1 MKQPLSTE
9 NAIRIIETF
18 DNLPYEQRA
27 EIFRGLSPKGREE
40 LLEVISRPTDIIRNV
55 SEEETFFTVKALG
68 EENAPALI
76 TLTTGKQ
83 LLYLLDIDLWK
94 KEMLDTY
101 AIAKWLDILARIGE
115 EKMLQFVQVA
125 DPELLLAAMDR
136 LIKVKIRNPDID
148 FVEESDTLPLF
159 TLDDMFYIEFR
170 VPDAEEVLKQ
180 FLETLFQWNSQYYL
194 NMLQELAAG
203 LPVENEE
210 AALKWRRARLADK
223 GFPEFEEAVEIYHYL
238 QRGAVREPL
247 AESQLDESDSSE
259 ESRYFLGYPLKVVDS
274 NSLFKKC
281 LDDISDPSE
290 KDRLASELAH
300 LSNKVMV
307 ADGRDPASMDDL
319 QGSLKKVSGYINI
332 ALEEMCGENVSEAVG
347 LLRSNHMEIL
357 FRRGFSLILDLR
369 KDAHRLVRNYEG
381 GVENLGHPL
390 AELLK
395 GLFQKRPFYA
405 GNVLGDRGVREFE
418 QIDDIRTIREMMD
431 HVALEESWESL

>member
-1 MKQPLSTE
+1 MKPSLSTE
-9 NAIRIIETF
+9 KAIRIIETF
-18 DNLPYEQRA
+18 DNLPAEQRL

-40 LLEVISRPTDIIRNV
+40 LLEVISRPTEIIRHV
-55 SEEETFFTVKALG
+55 SEEETFYTVKALG

-76 TLTTGKQ
+76 ALTTGKQ
-83 LLYLLDIDLWK
+83 LLYLLDMDLWK
-94 KEMLDTY
+94 KDMLDKY
-101 AIAKWLDILARIGE
+101 AIARWLDIISRIGE

-125 DPELLLAAMDR
+125 DPELILAAMDR
-136 LIKVKIRNPDID
+136 LVKVKIRNPDID
-148 FVEESDTLPLF
+148 FVEESDSLPTF
-159 TLDDMFYIEFR
+159 TLDDMFFIEFR
-170 VPDAEEVLKQ
+170 VPDAEQVLKR
-180 FLETLFQWNSQYYL
+180 FLETMFQWNSQYYL

-203 LPVENEE
+203 LPTENEE

-238 QRGAVREPL
+238 QRGAVREPS
-247 AESQLDESDSSE
+247 AEWQTDGPENSE
-259 ESRYFLGYPLKVVDS
+259 QSRHFIGYPLKVLDS
-274 NSLFKKC
+274 NSLFRKC
-281 LDDISDPSE
+281 LDDILDLSE
-290 KDRLASELAH
+290 KDRLAGELAH

-332 ALEEMCGENVSEAVG
+332 ALEEMSGDNVSEALG
-347 LLRSNHMEIL
+347 MLRSNHMEIL

-405 GNVLGDRGVREFE
+405 GNVLGDSKVREFE
-418 QIDDIRTIREMMD
+418 QIDDIRND
-431 HVALEESWESL
+431 SGNNGSCSS